1 MLPRTEDDEL
11 VELVEKEQDDANA
24 AIFEHPTRD
33 DWHEQREPEQ
43 TCEGVLH
50 TCVTI
55 LEIRLNRA
63 SISTMQRT
71 LGEESDIQTRHV

>member
-1 MLPRTEDDEL
+1 MRPQIDDDEL

-24 AIFEHPTRD
+24 AIFAHPTRD

-50 TCVTI
+50 ACMTI
-55 LEIRLNRA
+55 LEIRLPRA
-63 SISTMQRT
+63 STSTMPRRQ
-71 LGEESDIQTRHV
+71 